1 MSSQSGHGNACEQLF
16 LHVASQASSCCE
28 GGLLGVAWYAKQV
41 LPLNR
46 NEDVHSQ
53 RAAKE

>member
-1 MSSQSGHGNACEQLF
+1 
-16 LHVASQASSCCE
+16 
-28 GGLLGVAWYAKQV
+28 LLGVAWYAKQV